1 MTAEARLRPPSSLTL
16 GLSNLGR
23 NTTVGSVEE
32 RGAIDF
38 AELTL
43 ASAHAYVDTSNNY
56 AGGRSEAVLGAAANR
71 LAASSTRASP
81 ARDAE
86 CMGPG
91 TTRPRSRR

>member
-1 MTAEARLRPPSSLTL
+1 MTAEARLRAPSSLTL

-43 ASAHAYVDTSNNY
+43 ASGHAYVDTSNK
-56 AGGRSEAVLGAAANR
+56 
-71 LAASSTRASP
+71 TRN
-81 ARDAE
+81 
-86 CMGPG
+86 
-91 TTRPRSRR
+91 SRRHSVSLNVQCHLAKGC